1 MSESIETTMSMLLE
15 SAKRAGADAADAIV
29 AGGVSE
35 EVCIRFGK
43 LESMERA
50 EDRAIGLRV
59 FVDGRNAVIST
70 ASTDKASIDT
80 LAERAVA
87 MARIAPQ
94 DPYAG
99 LAEAS
104 QLATEF
110 PDLDLMDRTTP
121 SSDQLIALATA
132 TEDAAISVE
141 GITNSEGGS
150 ASYSTSA
157 VMLATSNGFAADFE
171 RSGFSISACVLAES
185 DGAMENDYD
194 FSSAVHF
201 NDLRPPQ
208 EVGAKAAARVLARIG
223 AKKAK
228 TGTFPVIYDQRVSA
242 SISGHIAS
250 AISGAAV
257 ARGTSFLKDHLGAQ
271 IAHKG
276 ITLTD
281 EPLRKR
287 GLASASFDD
296 EGLPKQRSVL
306 VKDGVLQGW
315 LLDLA
320 SARQLGLPPTGHAS
334 RGISS
339 APRPST
345 SNWVMTAG
353 QVSRD
358 DLIADVEEGLLVT
371 ELIGS
376 SVNLITGDY
385 SRGAAGFWIKNGAIA
400 YPVTEATIAG
410 NLTDM
415 LMTLTPADDLDF
427 CRAHITPTLRVDGMT
442 IASG

>member
-1 MSESIETTMSMLLE
+1 MSKSIETTMTMLLE
-15 SAKRAGADAADAIV
+15 SAKRAGAEAADAIV

-35 EVCIRFGK
+35 EVSIRLGK
-43 LESMERA
+43 LESMERS

-70 ASTDKASIDT
+70 ASTDKVSIDT

-87 MARIAPQ
+87 MARIAPR

-104 QLATEF
+104 QFATDF
-110 PDLDLMDRTTP
+110 PDLDLMDRTVP

-132 TEDAAISVE
+132 VEDAAISVE

-171 RSGFSISACVLAES
+171 RSGFGISTCVLAES

-201 NDLRPPQ
+201 SDLRAPQ

-228 TGTFPVIYDQRVSA
+228 TGAFPVIYDQRVSA

-257 ARGTSFLKDHLGAQ
+257 ARGTSFLKDKLGAQ

-276 ITLTD
+276 ITITD
-281 EPLRKR
+281 APLRPR

-296 EGLPKQRSVL
+296 EGLPKQTSVL

-320 SARQLGLPPTGHAS
+320 SARQLGLPPSGHAS

-339 APRPST
+339 APHPST
-345 SNWVMTAG
+345 SNWMMTAG
-353 QVSRD
+353 AVSRD
-358 DLIADVEEGLLVT
+358 DLIAGIEEGLLVT

-385 SRGAAGFWIKNGAIA
+385 SRGAAGFWIKNGEVT

-427 CRAHITPTLRVDGMT
+427 CRAHVTPTLRVDGMT
-442 IASG
+442 VASG